1 MFDIDFSEL
10 RISFS
15 FVSGSKSC
23 HSEYLIL
30 EREDEPV
37 IQQHSRSV
45 PALGLRVLQQRAVI
59 SIENVS
65 RDVFDFYANMHKVGH
80 STSLSRDIQ
89 MVLELYCLIQIF

>member
-1 MFDIDFSEL
+1 MS
-10 RISFS
+10 
-15 FVSGSKSC
+15 SGSVSPSC
-23 HSEYLIL
+23 L
-30 EREDEPV
+30 EARAVTLSEDEPV

-45 PALGLRVLQQRAVI
+45 PALGLHVLQQRAVI

-65 RDVFDFYANMHKVGH
+65 RDVFDFYANIHKVGH